1 MVSIK
6 YEPIHVLFDSF
17 TVKWT
22 WKESEL
28 AKFRKMWNDGD
39 HIQDIAKAFNT
50 NKRSIAL
57 VVMEQ
62 AELGEIKPRAGGL
75 FGN

>member
-1 MVSIK
+1 MVSAK
-6 YEPIHVLFDSF
+6 HELFHLLFDDM

-28 AKFRKMWNDGD
+28 TRFRQMWNDGD
-39 HIQDIAKAFNT
+39 HIQDIAKAFGT

>member
-1 MVSIK
+1 MVSARH
-6 YEPIHVLFDSF
+6 EPFHLLFGDMA
-17 TVKWT
+17 VKWT

-28 AKFRKMWNDGD
+28 ARFRQMWNDGD
-39 HIQDIAKAFNT
+39 HIQDIAKELKT

-62 AELGEIKPRAGGL
+62 AELGEIMPRAGGL